1 MISFDEALAHVLA
14 GASPVGAER
23 VAIEPASGRVLAEDG
38 HRARQPM
45 PPFDYSA
52 MDGWAVATADLE
64 GDGPWTLPAQGESAA
79 GRELPAFSRGTSCR
93 IFTGARLP
101 AGCDAV
107 VMQEI
112 VERDGDRVTLRERP
126 KPGAHVRRRGE
137 DLQEGAVALR
147 RGTRLGPGQIALAA
161 ALDRATLA
169 VSRRPVVAIV
179 ATGDE
184 LRSPGEHAR
193 PGSVVESNAFFVA
206 AAARAAG
213 ADARVT
219 PFVRDDPA
227 AARAAL
233 ADALRGVDLL
243 VTIGGVSVGDHD
255 VVRPA
260 LEAAGVTIEF
270 FRVALRPGKPLVL
283 GRAGATQV
291 LGLPGNPASASL
303 TFVLFGVPLLRALA
317 GDAAPLPPVRLRA
330 PIALERPLS
339 CEATT
344 TKRRQFL
351 RAPPRGRRRPRAR
364 PAEPG
369 VRRRDEL
376 RRGRRARRLPRRSRP
391 ARGRRRRRS
400 DPPGGRLRGNFAA
413 RGDVG

>member
-1 MISFDEALAHVLA
+1 VISFDEALARVLG
-14 GASPVGAER
+14 GAAPVGAER
-23 VAIEPASGRVLAEDG
+23 VALEAASGRVLAEDV
-38 HRARQPM
+38 AAPAPM

-52 MDGWAVATADLE
+52 MDGWAIATADVE
-64 GDGPWTLPAQGESAA
+64 GVGPWTLPARGESAA
-79 GRELPAFSRGTSCR
+79 GRDLPAFTRGTTCR

-101 AGCDAV
+101 DGCDAV

-137 DLQEGAVALR
+137 DLREGAVALR
-147 RGTRLGPGQIALAA
+147 RGTRLGPGHVALAA

-184 LRSPGEHAR
+184 LRSPGEPAR

-219 PFVRDDPA
+219 PFARDDPA

-233 ADALRGVDLL
+233 AEAIRGVDLL

-270 FRVALRPGKPLVL
+270 FRVALRPGKPLVV

-303 TFVLFGVPLLRALA
+303 TFLLFGVPLLRALA
-317 GDAAPLPPVRLRA
+317 GDAAPLPATRRVAVALDKPLVRG
-330 PIALERPLS
+330 EGDQ
-339 CEATT
+339 
-344 TKRRQFL
+344 RRQFL
-351 RAPPRGRRRPRAR
+351 RARLEDGGARAR
-364 PAEPG
+364 VLPNQASGAVTSFAEADALVVFHEG
-369 VRRRDEL
+369 T
-376 RRGRRARRLPRRSRP
+376 ARLDDGDAAFAIRL
-391 ARGRRRRRS
+391 
-400 DPPGGRLRGNFAA
+400 D
-413 RGDVG
+413 DV